1 MSILLD
7 GKAIP
12 IQSLLFV
19 FSVAAASLTC
29 HGDWPSTSWN
39 LKPFLQP
46 WNTFL
51 IFKKLNY
58 ECILIWFPYNVNV
71 ADVNN
76 GRRLNPSYRCWMVE
90 LFVNGWI
97 RIPKSMGMS
106 QLHKPP
112 LQWAGECGSMP
123 CSVAYNLAVSPPI
136 LFLFSI
142 YHGIVGIYMEA
153 AGRTG
158 EELTKCKII
167 TITRLISPIFRSL
180 SAENVFPLQK
190 QPLKWWTNGLIC
202 MKSRFCQTFFAY
214 VPKLCR
220 PLPAN
225 RLWAPGM
232 SLIVDAMAISWA

>member
-58 ECILIWFPYNVNV
+58 ECILIWFPHNVNV

-76 GRRLNPSYRCWMVE
+76 GRRLNPSHRCCIESFLSMVE
-90 LFVNGWI
+90 FESQSLWECRNFTNPLSNGQGSVGQCHALLPVTW
-97 RIPKSMGMS
+97 RC
-106 QLHKPP
+106 HP
-112 LQWAGECGSMP
+112 LYFFYFPYTMASLVYIWKQQAGQE
-123 CSVAYNLAVSPPI
+123 
-136 LFLFSI
+136 
-142 YHGIVGIYMEA
+142 
-153 AGRTG
+153 
-158 EELTKCKII
+158 
-167 TITRLISPIFRSL
+167 RSL
-180 SAENVFPLQK
+180 QNAKSLLLQ
-190 QPLKWWTNGLIC
+190 G
-202 MKSRFCQTFFAY
+202 S
-214 VPKLCR
+214 
-220 PLPAN
+220 
-225 RLWAPGM
+225 
-232 SLIVDAMAISWA
+232 